1 MKTPPTSIQV
11 VRELLGLAL
20 IGFVLWLAAIGWLS
34 ASSVFAFSEGPRAGG
49 PEAQLARLQTQLNLT
64 AEQVDQIRPIL
75 ENLATKRRDLMAD
88 GHNQDRRLLRI
99 EMQKLREETESALA
113 AVLTADQT
121 VQWQQLREN
130 RRGRGFQGR
139 P

>member
-1 MKTPPTSIQV
+1 
-11 VRELLGLAL
+11 
-20 IGFVLWLAAIGWLS
+20 
-34 ASSVFAFSEGPRAGG
+34 
-49 PEAQLARLQTQLNLT
+49 
-64 AEQVDQIRPIL
+64 
-75 ENLATKRRDLMAD
+75 MAD